1 LQGVII
7 AIADRLDT
15 MVSCFEN
22 NAIPT
27 GSRDPW
33 GIRRSMIAITRMILH
48 FQLPLN
54 LTLLLE
60 DATLTLDRSIG
71 ENTLKCSAFF
81 TTRIESVFQEA
92 HIPPDIIQLFRDQLL
107 LSPLTS
113 YEQAKALVELKQT
126 SPTQYQLLI
135 ETTARVSK
143 IIDGYEGASNVSNH
157 FFENDIEEEAYQLFQ
172 ALKAKTKQ
180 CRLSAEG
187 LSLSVSF
194 CETLSDYFDNILIN
208 AQDPNIANNRRSF
221 IKSVNDYFFT
231 VGDWLKLQ
239 K

>member
-1 LQGVII
+1 
-7 AIADRLDT
+7 
-15 MVSCFEN
+15 
-22 NAIPT
+22 
-27 GSRDPW
+27 
-33 GIRRSMIAITRMILH
+33 
-48 FQLPLN
+48 
-54 LTLLLE
+54 
-60 DATLTLDRSIG
+60 
-71 ENTLKCSAFF
+71 
-81 TTRIESVFQEA
+81 
-92 HIPPDIIQLFRDQLL
+92 
-107 LSPLTS
+107 LTS